1 LIPKGRAKLPLCLDR
16 NVGEQRGVSPGQAKT
31 SLRSFCGSFGVAAA
45 TPYHGAPRHPIPK
58 RRANYHCRSA
68 GFGLIVVQI
77 QQRKFMAI
85 GIGLIIAIVVLVVVL
100 GLAGF
105 VVGVYNKLVTMRNRY
120 KNAYAQIDV
129 QLKRRYD
136 LIPNLVEIAK
146 GYIKHERETLEN
158 VTKARNIAYAASQAA
173 AANPGD
179 SGAMKNLVSAESGLA
194 GTLSRLMMVSE
205 QYPDLKANQNMMQ
218 LTEELTSTENKISFA
233 RQAYNDTVMVY
244 NTDREVFPS
253 NLIAGMFNFA
263 AAELFVV
270 DKPEQKDA
278 PKVSF

>member
-1 LIPKGRAKLPLCLDR
+1 
-16 NVGEQRGVSPGQAKT
+16 
-31 SLRSFCGSFGVAAA
+31 
-45 TPYHGAPRHPIPK
+45 
-58 RRANYHCRSA
+58 
-68 GFGLIVVQI
+68 
-77 QQRKFMAI
+77 MA
-85 GIGLIIAIVVLVVVL
+85 IGLIIGVVVLVGVL
-100 GLAGF
+100 GIIGF
-105 VVGVYNKLVTMRNRY
+105 VIGGYNKLVTLRNRF

-146 GYIKHERETLEN
+146 GYLKHERETLEN
-158 VTKARNIAYAASQAA
+158 VTKARNIAYVASQAA

-179 SGAMKNLVSAESGLA
+179 AGTMKNLVSAESGLA

-233 RQAYNDTVMVY
+233 RQAYNDSVMVY

-253 NLIAGMFNFA
+253 NLVAGMFNFG
-263 AAELFVV
+263 AAELFVI

-278 PKVSF
+278 PKISF

>member
-1 LIPKGRAKLPLCLDR
+1 MLAEPSTI
-16 NVGEQRGVSPGQAKT
+16 
-31 SLRSFCGSFGVAAA
+31 
-45 TPYHGAPRHPIPK
+45 
-58 RRANYHCRSA
+58 
-68 GFGLIVVQI
+68 
-77 QQRKFMAI
+77 AI
-85 GIGLIIAIVVLVVVL
+85 GAIAVLAVLVLIIIIVAFAVI
-100 GLAGF
+100 GI
-105 VVGVYNKLVTMRNRY
+105 YNKLVTMRNRY

-136 LIPNLVEIAK
+136 LIPNLVETAK
-146 GYIKHERETLEN
+146 GYMKHESGTLTA
-158 VTKARNIAYAASQAA
+158 VTEARNIAYTASKGA

-179 SGAMKNLVSAESGLA
+179 AAAMKNLVSAESGLA
-194 GTLSRLMMVSE
+194 GTLSRLMVVSE

-233 RQAYNDTVMVY
+233 RQAYNDSVMTY

-263 AAELFVV
+263 AAELFVI

-278 PKVSF
+278 PKVSFS

>member
-1 LIPKGRAKLPLCLDR
+1 MTTGIILAEPATLALGGLALI
-16 NVGEQRGVSPGQAKT
+16 
-31 SLRSFCGSFGVAAA
+31 
-45 TPYHGAPRHPIPK
+45 I
-58 RRANYHCRSA
+58 
-68 GFGLIVVQI
+68 LIVIAVI
-77 QQRKFMAI
+77 V
-85 GIGLIIAIVVLVVVL
+85 IGLIAFIIGA
-100 GLAGF
+100 
-105 VVGVYNKLVTMRNRY
+105 YNKLVTMRNRY

-136 LIPNLVEIAK
+136 LIPNLVETAK
-146 GYIKHERETLEN
+146 GYIKHERETLEA
-158 VTKARNIAYAASQAA
+158 VTAARNIAYAASKVA

-179 SGAMKNLVSAESGLA
+179 AGAMKNLTSAETGLG

-233 RQAYNDTVMVY
+233 RQAYNDSVMTY

-253 NLIAGMFNFA
+253 NLIAGTFNFGP
-263 AAELFVV
+263 AELFVI

-278 PKVSF
+278 PKVSFS